1 MESSKKISKKNQS
14 NKKNPFAKKLE
25 GLGFIDLVS
34 LKDNEIEKLRKKM
47 R

>member
-14 NKKNPFAKKLE
+14 SKKTPFAKKLE
-25 GLGFIDLVS
+25 GLGFIDLVF
-34 LKDNEIEKLRKKM
+34 LEDHEIEKLRK